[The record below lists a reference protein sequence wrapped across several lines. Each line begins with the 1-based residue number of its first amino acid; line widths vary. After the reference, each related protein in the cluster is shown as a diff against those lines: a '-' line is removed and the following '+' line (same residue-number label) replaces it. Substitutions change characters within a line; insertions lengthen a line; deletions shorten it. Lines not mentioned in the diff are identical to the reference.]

1 MENYCCRKFL
11 STGSTPSIIASA
23 APLSLPL
30 SLGLPPLGEPPW
42 AEPEPGRGAC
52 DDVPGLH
59 PALWLSAE
67 GRRRRE
73 SPGGSRARRGA
84 RSVAQ
89 RRVLKAGGPG
99 PVCFGPARA
108 CTSGGGGSG
117 GPREPLCPEELHRH
131 GREGSAPPGGRSRPG
146 APAGSGAQSVPGTWG
161 PSEEDYKW
169 KQTEQA
175 GERLARVRSGSG
187 SARLRRSGTCPERRL
202 LTHLPAPRGGRAC
215 PLTSPEGVDG
225 SGRGGERGEGL

>member
-1 MENYCCRKFL
+1 M
-11 STGSTPSIIASA
+11 GSPLEPSQSR
-23 APLSLPL
+23 
-30 SLGLPPLGEPPW
+30 GEV
-42 AEPEPGRGAC
+42 RC

-175 GERLARVRSGSG
+175 GESLARVQSGSG
-187 SARLRRSGTCPERRL
+187 SARLRRFGDLPRAAPPDAPASPQRRAGL
-202 LTHLPAPRGGRAC
+202 PPHLPRRGGWQR
-215 PLTSPEGVDG
+215 E
-225 SGRGGERGEGL
+225 GRGEERGPLRPSLSLPLPFFAWLPDLPGQLGKSDLPWARPRD